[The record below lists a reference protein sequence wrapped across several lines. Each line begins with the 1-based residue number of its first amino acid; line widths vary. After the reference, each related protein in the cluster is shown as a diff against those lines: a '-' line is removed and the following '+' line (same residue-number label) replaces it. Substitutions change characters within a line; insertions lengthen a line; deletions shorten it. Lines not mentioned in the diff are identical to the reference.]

1 MEGLIASIILPIAK
15 KVGARAVEHYIGK
28 GAAELSSEIIDTI
41 AVAAGAKREDLPSLP
56 PERIEEAVRK
66 VEPLTPAIVTSFV
79 EQQREANRLMLAEME
94 KESAWSWAWRP
105 ATMWLIAAFWL
116 WSLVFVPIV
125 NALAGAQIPVFLQEL
140 TWFTTAY
147 MALYMGGHTA
157 KEVFARRSE
166 RNG

>member
-1 MEGLIASIILPIAK
+1 MEGLIASILLPIAK
-15 KVGARAVEHYIGK
+15 RAGARAVEHYLGK
-28 GAAELSSEIIDTI
+28 GAAELTEEIVDTI
-41 AVAAGAKREDLPSLP
+41 AKAAGAKPEDLPSM
-56 PERIEEAVRK
+56 PEKRLEDAVLK
-66 VEPLTPAIVTSFV
+66 VEPLTPAIVTAWV
-79 EQQREANRLMLAEME
+79 EQQREANRLMMAEME

-116 WSLVFVPIV
+116 WSLVLVPIA

-147 MALYMGGHTA
+147 MALYMSGHTA